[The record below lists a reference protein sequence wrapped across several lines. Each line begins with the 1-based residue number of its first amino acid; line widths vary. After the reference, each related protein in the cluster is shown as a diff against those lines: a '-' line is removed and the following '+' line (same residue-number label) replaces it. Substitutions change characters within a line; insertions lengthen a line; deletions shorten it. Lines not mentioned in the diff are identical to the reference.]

1 MTSFLLAG
9 VATAGVVLIVL
20 SVLVLSRHRRARAH
34 GRLRASDIPGRPGTI
49 LRSPRYRL
57 AGRPDELRE
66 LADGRWIPVE
76 IKSCATPKRGPL
88 PAHRLQVGG
97 YCLLVEES
105 TGRSPP
111 YGVLRYADGGE
122 FRIPWSPELRAELL
136 GLRREMDVPYDGR
149 ASPSPRKCA
158 RCGWR
163 HVCDRSAA

>member
-9 VATAGVVLIVL
+9 IAIAGVILIIL
-20 SVLVLSRHRRARAH
+20 SVLALSRRRAARAH
-34 GRLRASDIPGRPGTI
+34 GRLRASDLPDRPGTI

-76 IKSCATPKRGPL
+76 IKSRPTPSRRPL
-88 PAHRLQVGG
+88 PAHRLQVAG

-111 YGVLRYADGGE
+111 YGVLRYGDGGE
-122 FRIPWSPELRAELL
+122 FRIPWSSELRAELL
-136 GLRREMDVPYDGR
+136 GLRREMDDPYDGR